1 MEDWKSHIM
10 TPNSEPL
17 SILSAYMDRIIKYTR
32 TSSAPGTT
40 NHKLLITNHQSLL
53 SILNPPVQEINK
65 RLHCFKC
72 MENIFEIIR

>member
-40 NHKLLITNHQSLL
+40 NHKLLITYHQSLFTPIHSQSPCSGNQQTASL
-53 SILNPPVQEINK
+53 
-65 RLHCFKC
+65 F
-72 MENIFEIIR
+72 